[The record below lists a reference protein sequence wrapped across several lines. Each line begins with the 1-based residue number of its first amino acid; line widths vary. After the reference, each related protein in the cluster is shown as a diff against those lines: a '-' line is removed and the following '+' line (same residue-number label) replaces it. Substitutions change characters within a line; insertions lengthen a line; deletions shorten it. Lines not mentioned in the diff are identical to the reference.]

1 MEIKNVSYSYPDGT
15 KVFDNLNL
23 KMMDEKITVIMGL
36 SGSGKTT
43 LLSLINND
51 ISPLN
56 GDIEVNS
63 NIAYMLEDPNEQ
75 FITKSV
81 KDELGYQLES
91 HNYRLNEKSKRI
103 RQSLIMV
110 GLKST
115 DDTKL
120 IRELSLREK
129 RLLALASV
137 LIVNPKVI
145 LLDNLTTSLNDED
158 KNNVIRLIKMLK
170 NRYHRTIIIA
180 TNDTD
185 SGLKLAD
192 NIVML
197 KDGIVVSNGDK
208 YSVFKDAKRTKKNMV
223 LEPNTIAFENKVL
236 DKKKIKLGYRDD
248 INDLIKDIYRYGK
261 W

>member
-1 MEIKNVSYSYPDGT
+1 MEIKNLSYTYPDGT
-15 KVFDNLNL
+15 KVFNNLNL
-23 KMMDEKITVIMGL
+23 DIEDEKITVLMGE
-36 SGSGKTT
+36 SGSGKST

-51 ISPLN
+51 ISPVD
-56 GDIEVNS
+56 GSIDVNS
-63 NIAYMLEDPNEQ
+63 NIGLMLGNPNEQ
-75 FITKSV
+75 FISKTV
-81 KDELGYQLES
+81 KEELEYQLES

-103 RQSLIMV
+103 KQALIMV

-115 DDTKL
+115 DDIKD
-120 IRELSLREK
+120 IKELTSREK
-129 RLLALASV
+129 RLVSLASV

-145 LLDNLTTSLNDED
+145 LLDNLTVSLNDED
-158 KNNVIRLIKMLK
+158 KSRIIRLVKMLK
-170 NRYHRTIIIA
+170 NRYHRTIVIA

-192 NIVML
+192 NIVIL
-197 KDGIVVSNGDK
+197 KEGVVVSKGDK

-236 DKKKIKLGYRDD
+236 DKKKVKLGYRDD